1 MIQRIQSVFFLLS
14 ALTSIL
20 IIFYF
25 PVLSNE
31 ADNLF
36 LFDHFVYLRLLL
48 LSSSLLAIFAIFQY
62 KNRSRQRLIS
72 SLSRLMITFFYI
84 ITLVFYKEDFDFEIG
99 LFLCIIPFILLFI
112 ASHFVKKDEKL
123 IKDSNRIR

>member
-31 ADNLF
+31 GVNLF
-36 LFDHFVYLRLLL
+36 IFDHFIYLRLLL
-48 LSSSLLAIFAIFQY
+48 LLSSLLAIFAIFQY

-112 ASHFVKKDEKL
+112 ASYFVKKDEKL
-123 IKDSNRIR
+123 IKDSDRIR

>member
-31 ADNLF
+31 GVNLF
-36 LFDHFVYLRLLL
+36 LFDHFIYLRLLL
-48 LSSSLLAIFAIFQY
+48 LLSSFLAIFAILQY

-112 ASHFVKKDEKL
+112 ASYFVKKDEKL
-123 IKDSNRIR
+123 IKDSDRIR

>member
-31 ADNLF
+31 GVNLF
-36 LFDHFVYLRLLL
+36 LFDHFIYLRLLL
-48 LSSSLLAIFAIFQY
+48 LLSSLLAIFAIFQY
-62 KNRSRQRLIS
+62 KNRSRQRLMS

-84 ITLVFYKEDFDFEIG
+84 LTLVFYKEDFDFEIG

-112 ASHFVKKDEKL
+112 ASYFVKKDEKL
-123 IKDSNRIR
+123 IKDSDRIR

>member
-14 ALTSIL
+14 ALISIL
-20 IIFYF
+20 IVFYF

-31 ADNLF
+31 GVNLF
-36 LFDHFVYLRLLL
+36 LFDHFIYLRLLL
-48 LSSSLLAIFAIFQY
+48 LLSSLLAIFAIFQY

-112 ASHFVKKDEKL
+112 ASYFVKKDEKL
-123 IKDSNRIR
+123 IRDSDRIR

>member
-112 ASHFVKKDEKL
+112 ASYFVKKDEKL
-123 IKDSNRIR
+123 IKDSDRIR

>member
-31 ADNLF
+31 GDNLF

-84 ITLVFYKEDFDFEIG
+84 ITLVFYKENFDFEIG
-99 LFLCIIPFILLFI
+99 LFLCIVPFILLFI
-112 ASHFVKKDEKL
+112 ASYFVKKDEKL
-123 IKDSNRIR
+123 IKDSDRIR

>member
-31 ADNLF
+31 GINLF
-36 LFDHFVYLRLLL
+36 IFDQFIYLRLLL
-48 LSSSLLAIFAIFQY
+48 LLSSLLAIFAIFQY

-112 ASHFVKKDEKL
+112 ASYFVKKDEKL

>member
-31 ADNLF
+31 RVNLF
-36 LFDHFVYLRLLL
+36 LFDHFIYLRLLL
-48 LSSSLLAIFAIFQY
+48 LLSSLLAIFAIFQY

-84 ITLVFYKEDFDFEIG
+84 VTLVFYKEDFDFEIG
-99 LFLCIIPFILLFI
+99 IFLCIIPFILLFI
-112 ASHFVKKDEKL
+112 ASYFVKKDEKL
-123 IKDSNRIR
+123 IKDSDRIR

>member
-14 ALTSIL
+14 ALISIL

-31 ADNLF
+31 GDNLF
-36 LFDHFVYLRLLL
+36 LFNRFVYLRLLL

-112 ASHFVKKDEKL
+112 ASYFVKKDEKL
-123 IKDSNRIR
+123 IKDSDRIR

>member
-25 PVLSNE
+25 PDE
-31 ADNLF
+31 GDNLF

-112 ASHFVKKDEKL
+112 ASYFVKKDEKL
-123 IKDSNRIR
+123 IKDSDRIR

>member
-31 ADNLF
+31 GVNLF
-36 LFDHFVYLRLLL
+36 LFDHFIYLRLLL
-48 LSSSLLAIFAIFQY
+48 LLSSLLAIFAIFQY

-72 SLSRLMITFFYI
+72 SFSRLMITFFYI

-112 ASHFVKKDEKL
+112 ASYFVKKDEKL
-123 IKDSNRIR
+123 IKDSDRIR

>member
-14 ALTSIL
+14 ALSSIL

-31 ADNLF
+31 GKNLF
-36 LFDHFVYLRLLL
+36 LFDHFIYLRLLL
-48 LSSSLLAIFAIFQY
+48 ISSSFLAIFAIFQY
-62 KNRSRQRLIS
+62 RNRSRQRLIS

-84 ITLVFYKEDFDFEIG
+84 IILLFYKEDYNFEIG

-112 ASHFVKKDEKL
+112 ASYFVKKDEKL
-123 IKDSNRIR
+123 IKDSDRIR

>member
-31 ADNLF
+31 GDNLF

-84 ITLVFYKEDFDFEIG
+84 ITLVFYKENFDFEIG

-112 ASHFVKKDEKL
+112 ASYFVKKDEKL
-123 IKDSNRIR
+123 IKDSDRIR

>member
-14 ALTSIL
+14 ALISIL
-20 IIFYF
+20 IVFYF

-31 ADNLF
+31 GVNLF

-48 LSSSLLAIFAIFQY
+48 LLSSSLAIFAIFQY

-112 ASHFVKKDEKL
+112 ASYFVKKDEKL
-123 IKDSNRIR
+123 IKDSDRIR

>member
-14 ALTSIL
+14 ALISIL
-20 IIFYF
+20 IVFYF

-31 ADNLF
+31 GVNLF
-36 LFDHFVYLRLLL
+36 LFDHFIYLRLLL
-48 LSSSLLAIFAIFQY
+48 LLSSSLAIFAIFQY

-112 ASHFVKKDEKL
+112 ASYFVKKDEKL
-123 IKDSNRIR
+123 IKDSDRIR

>member
-14 ALTSIL
+14 ALISIL

-31 ADNLF
+31 GVNLF
-36 LFDHFVYLRLLL
+36 LFDHFIYLRLLL
-48 LSSSLLAIFAIFQY
+48 LLSSLLAIFAIFQY

-112 ASHFVKKDEKL
+112 ASYFVKKDEKL
-123 IKDSNRIR
+123 IKDSDRIR

>member
-14 ALTSIL
+14 ALISIL
-20 IIFYF
+20 IVFYF

-31 ADNLF
+31 GVNLF
-36 LFDHFVYLRLLL
+36 LFDHFIYLRLLL
-48 LSSSLLAIFAIFQY
+48 LLSSLLAIFAIFQY
-62 KNRSRQRLIS
+62 KNRSLQRLIS
-72 SLSRLMITFFYI
+72 SFSRLMITFFYI

-112 ASHFVKKDEKL
+112 ASYFVKKDEKL
-123 IKDSNRIR
+123 IKDSDRIR

>member
-31 ADNLF
+31 GVNFF
-36 LFDHFVYLRLLL
+36 LFDHFIYLRLLL
-48 LSSSLLAIFAIFQY
+48 LLSSSLAIFAIFQY

-84 ITLVFYKEDFDFEIG
+84 IILLLYKEDFAFEIG

-112 ASHFVKKDEKL
+112 ASYFVKKDEKF
-123 IKDSNRIR
+123 IKDSDRIR

>member
-31 ADNLF
+31 GVSLF
-36 LFDHFVYLRLLL
+36 LFDRFVYLRLLL

-84 ITLVFYKEDFDFEIG
+84 ITLVFYKENFDFEIG

-112 ASHFVKKDEKL
+112 ASYFVKKDEKL
-123 IKDSNRIR
+123 IKDSDRIR

>member
-25 PVLSNE
+25 PVLSHE
-31 ADNLF
+31 GVSLF
-36 LFDHFVYLRLLL
+36 LFDHFIYLRLLL
-48 LSSSLLAIFAIFQY
+48 LLSSLLAIFAIFQY

-84 ITLVFYKEDFDFEIG
+84 ITLVFYKENFDFEIG

-112 ASHFVKKDEKL
+112 ASYFVKKDEKL
-123 IKDSNRIR
+123 IKDSDRIR

>member
-14 ALTSIL
+14 AFSSIL

-31 ADNLF
+31 GKNLF

-112 ASHFVKKDEKL
+112 ASYFVKKDEKL
-123 IKDSNRIR
+123 IKDSDRIR

>member
-25 PVLSNE
+25 PILSNE
-31 ADNLF
+31 GVNLF

-48 LSSSLLAIFAIFQY
+48 LLSSLLSIFAIFQY

-84 ITLVFYKEDFDFEIG
+84 ITLVFYKENFDFEIG
-99 LFLCIIPFILLFI
+99 LFLCIIPFILLFV
-112 ASHFVKKDEKL
+112 ASYFVKKDEKL
-123 IKDSNRIR
+123 IKDSDRIR

>member
-14 ALTSIL
+14 ALISIL

-25 PVLSNE
+25 PILSNE
-31 ADNLF
+31 GENLF
-36 LFDHFVYLRLLL
+36 LFNRFVYLRLLL

-84 ITLVFYKEDFDFEIG
+84 ITLVFYKENFDFEIG

-112 ASHFVKKDEKL
+112 ASYFVKKDEKL
-123 IKDSNRIR
+123 IKDSDRIR

>member
-31 ADNLF
+31 GDNLF
-36 LFDHFVYLRLLL
+36 LFNHFVYLRLLL
-48 LSSSLLAIFAIFQY
+48 LLSSLLAIFAIFQY

-112 ASHFVKKDEKL
+112 ASYFVKKDEKL
-123 IKDSNRIR
+123 IKDSDRIR

>member
-1 MIQRIQSVFFLLS
+1 MIQRIQSIFFLLS

-31 ADNLF
+31 GVNLF
-36 LFDHFVYLRLLL
+36 LFDHFIYLRFLLL
-48 LSSSLLAIFAIFQY
+48 MSSLLAIFAIFQY

-84 ITLVFYKEDFDFEIG
+84 ITLMFYKEDFDFEIG
-99 LFLCIIPFILLFI
+99 LFLCIIPFILLFL
-112 ASHFVKKDEKL
+112 ASYFVKKDEKL
-123 IKDSNRIR
+123 IKDSDRIR

>member
-31 ADNLF
+31 GVNLF
-36 LFDHFVYLRLLL
+36 LFDHFIYLRLLL
-48 LSSSLLAIFAIFQY
+48 LLSSLLAIFAIFQY

-84 ITLVFYKEDFDFEIG
+84 IILLFYEENFDFEIG

-112 ASHFVKKDEKL
+112 ASYFIKKDEKL
-123 IKDSNRIR
+123 IKDSDRIR

>member
-31 ADNLF
+31 GDSLF
-36 LFDHFVYLRLLL
+36 LFDRFVYLRLLL

-84 ITLVFYKEDFDFEIG
+84 ITLVFYNEDFDFEIG

-112 ASHFVKKDEKL
+112 ASYFVKKDEKL
-123 IKDSNRIR
+123 IKDSDRIR

>member
-14 ALTSIL
+14 ALISIL
-20 IIFYF
+20 IVFYF

-31 ADNLF
+31 GVNLF
-36 LFDHFVYLRLLL
+36 LFDHFIYLRLLL
-48 LSSSLLAIFAIFQY
+48 LLSSLLAIFAIFQY

-72 SLSRLMITFFYI
+72 SFSRLMITFFYI

-112 ASHFVKKDEKL
+112 ASYFVKKDEKL
-123 IKDSNRIR
+123 IKDSDRIR

>member
-31 ADNLF
+31 GVSLF
-36 LFDHFVYLRLLL
+36 LFDRFVYLRLLL

-84 ITLVFYKEDFDFEIG
+84 IILLFYKKDFNFEIG
-99 LFLCIIPFILLFI
+99 VFLCIIPFILLFL
-112 ASHFVKKDEKL
+112 ASYFVKKDEKL
-123 IKDSNRIR
+123 IKDSDRIR

>member
-1 MIQRIQSVFFLLS
+1 MIQRIQTVFFLLS

-31 ADNLF
+31 GDNLF

-112 ASHFVKKDEKL
+112 ASYFVKKDEKL
-123 IKDSNRIR
+123 IKDSDRIR

>member
-14 ALTSIL
+14 ALISIL

-31 ADNLF
+31 GVDLF
-36 LFDHFVYLRLLL
+36 LFDHFIYLRLLL
-48 LSSSLLAIFAIFQY
+48 LLSSLLAIFAIFQY
-62 KNRSRQRLIS
+62 KSRSRQRLIS

-112 ASHFVKKDEKL
+112 ASYFVKKDEKL
-123 IKDSNRIR
+123 IKDSDRIR

>member
-31 ADNLF
+31 GVNLF
-36 LFDHFVYLRLLL
+36 LFDHFIYLRLLL
-48 LSSSLLAIFAIFQY
+48 LLSSLLAIFAIFQY

-84 ITLVFYKEDFDFEIG
+84 ITLVFYKENFDFEIG

-112 ASHFVKKDEKL
+112 ASYFVKKDEKL
-123 IKDSNRIR
+123 IKDSDRIR

>member
-31 ADNLF
+31 GVDLF
-36 LFDHFVYLRLLL
+36 LFDHFIYLRLLL
-48 LSSSLLAIFAIFQY
+48 LLSSLLAIFAIFQY

-84 ITLVFYKEDFDFEIG
+84 ITLVFYKQDFDFEIG

-112 ASHFVKKDEKL
+112 ASYFVKKDEKL
-123 IKDSNRIR
+123 IKDSDRIR

>member
-31 ADNLF
+31 GNNLF
-36 LFDHFVYLRLLL
+36 LFDRFVYLRLLL

-72 SLSRLMITFFYI
+72 SFSRLMITFFYI
-84 ITLVFYKEDFDFEIG
+84 ITLLFYKEDFDFEIG

-112 ASHFVKKDEKL
+112 ASYFVKKDEKL
-123 IKDSNRIR
+123 IKDSDRIR

>member
-31 ADNLF
+31 GENLF
-36 LFDHFVYLRLLL
+36 LFNRFVYLRLLL

-112 ASHFVKKDEKL
+112 ASYFVKKDEKL
-123 IKDSNRIR
+123 IKDSDRIR

>member
-14 ALTSIL
+14 ALISIL
-20 IIFYF
+20 IVFYF

-31 ADNLF
+31 GVNLF
-36 LFDHFVYLRLLL
+36 LFDHFIYLRLLL
-48 LSSSLLAIFAIFQY
+48 LLSSLLAIFAIFQY

-112 ASHFVKKDEKL
+112 ASYFVKKDEKL
-123 IKDSNRIR
+123 IKDSDRIR

>member
-14 ALTSIL
+14 SLTSIL
-20 IIFYF
+20 IIFYI
-25 PVLSNE
+25 PVLRNE
-31 ADNLF
+31 GESLF
-36 LFDHFVYLRLLL
+36 LFDHFVYLRFLLL
-48 LSSSLLAIFAIFQY
+48 FSSLLAILAIFQY

-112 ASHFVKKDEKL
+112 ASYFVKKDEKL
-123 IKDSNRIR
+123 IKDSDRIR

>member
-14 ALTSIL
+14 ALISIL

-31 ADNLF
+31 GDNLF
-36 LFDHFVYLRLLL
+36 LFDRFVYLRLLL

-62 KNRSRQRLIS
+62 KNRSRQRLMS
-72 SLSRLMITFFYI
+72 SFSRLMITFFYI

-112 ASHFVKKDEKL
+112 ASYFVKKDEKL
-123 IKDSNRIR
+123 IKDSDRIR

>member
-31 ADNLF
+31 GVNLF
-36 LFDHFVYLRLLL
+36 LFDHFIYLRLLL
-48 LSSSLLAIFAIFQY
+48 LLSSLLAIFAIFQY

-84 ITLVFYKEDFDFEIG
+84 VTLVFYKEDFDFEIG

-112 ASHFVKKDEKL
+112 ASYFVKKDEKL
-123 IKDSNRIR
+123 IKDSDRIR